1 MGKSRS
7 RRHHRRRGG
16 ENSLEQIIHGTES
29 GTDKFTH
36 TVMKEPDKFGDAIS
50 GEVMGKETRRGKA
63 GRKVKEFGG
72 QVTNFLKKLK
82 FWGGRFKKVKILGW
96 KTVGQ
101 PPGGINAEGKSFA
114 SWPPPP
120 PYASLPPPPPPPPHK
135 ALPPP
140 PNLHVACGDIANIDP
155 CDFPGGGGNP
165 VTKIPCRATFTTM
178 EDMKKQG
185 LDTSFRKKQSPLTK
199 ANYNNIYIFICGLL
213 LIYLVQKLL
222 KKN

>member
-82 FWGGRFKKVKILGW
+82 FWGGRRRTRRGRRRRR
-96 KTVGQ
+96 TR
-101 PPGGINAEGKSFA
+101 
-114 SWPPPP
+114 
-120 PYASLPPPPPPPPHK
+120 HCR
-135 ALPPP
+135 
-140 PNLHVACGDIANIDP
+140 HHHRRRH
-155 CDFPGGGGNP
+155 
-165 VTKIPCRATFTTM
+165 TKRCRRRR
-178 EDMKKQG
+178 
-185 LDTSFRKKQSPLTK
+185 SRRSRTK
-199 ANYNNIYIFICGLL
+199 RRRRRR
-213 LIYLVQKLL
+213 
-222 KKN
+222 